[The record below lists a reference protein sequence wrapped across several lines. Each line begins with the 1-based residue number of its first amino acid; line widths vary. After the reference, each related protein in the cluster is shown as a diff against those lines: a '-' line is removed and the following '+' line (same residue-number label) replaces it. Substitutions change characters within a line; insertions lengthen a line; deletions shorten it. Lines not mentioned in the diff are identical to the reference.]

1 MKENL
6 QDQVENLLKE
16 NIMLKEERRKY
27 LKMDTVIE
35 NLKQKSIETIGNL
48 EEQIEKKGEQL

>member
-1 MKENL
+1 
-6 QDQVENLLKE
+6 
-16 NIMLKEERRKY
+16 MLKEERRKY